1 MTTTVP
7 APLAQRALAAITASM
22 LVLAAL
28 VTGVFTAPTAGAS
41 TVENSFTAKLNHART
56 SRGIPALSLRPGLVA
71 VARAQAERMASKDL
85 LYHNPNLTSDVKNW
99 RVVGENV
106 GYGPDALD
114 VHRAFMHSPD
124 HRANILDRD
133 YTQVGIGSVSKNG
146 RVWVAQVFRRP
157 MKTSSSS
164 FSFSHALRFGSTGS
178 AVKAVQR
185 RLGLKPTGRYGVA
198 TRRAVRHYQRSLG
211 WPGSGVVGQHTWR
224 RLF

>member
-1 MTTTVP
+1 MSIAVP
-7 APLAQRALAAITASM
+7 IQLPHRAMAAITASM

-28 VTGVFTAPTAGAS
+28 VTGAVTAQPAGAS
-41 TVENSFTAKLNHART
+41 TAEDTFTAKLNHART
-56 SRGIPALSLRPGLVA
+56 SRGIPALTLRHGLVRI
-71 VARAQAERMASKDL
+71 ARAQAARMASRDV

-99 RVVGENV
+99 RFVGENV